1 MDGNGKD
8 SKQKIKNKSKPR
20 NPNLRLVKNGDMPQ
34 KGSKTAEKPPQP
46 GAGKFRTQEK
56 SALEDGK
63 SLKTKSPRE
72 EKILNKNKVQPEEDR
87 SFAKK
92 GRKKPKEE
100 IKKPVKNK
108 KQAGELPEKE
118 SGQSEEGKRP
128 QAKNRK
134 QTREGKKTRTKG
146 KKAHPG
152 GKELQD
158 KEKKG
163 QEEEKELPD
172 KGKGKQGEGKES
184 PEKGKG
190 KQGEGKE
197 SPEKGKGKQG
207 EGKGLPD
214 KGKGGHGEGKESP
227 DKGKGKQGEGKELQ
241 DKGKERA
248 EGGKEEQE
256 LQEKEKQAEAEEPQ
270 TKEKKQEK
278 KGESQKSQNAKKGGK
293 GKKQPTKAGK
303 PSLKGKKT
311 AEKTKKSKVP
321 TIKKP
326 KSGRRKR
333 EREYQ
338 DKLDIGDW
346 LIQNKSLMII
356 GLTAAAI
363 VCVLVG
369 IYRYIITAYE
379 VTTVYVDGNVHY
391 TNEEVMDMVMGG
403 RYGNNSLYLAAKY
416 KDKGIEGVPFV
427 EKMDVNILSPDTIR
441 ISVYEK
447 ALAGYVEYL
456 GRYMYFDRDGI
467 VVESSQ
473 ESTSSIP
480 QVTGLKFD
488 YIVLNDY
495 LPVENDE
502 IFKRILDITQLLNK
516 YELMADKIYFN
527 STYELTLFFDDI
539 RVTLGSDSDID
550 QKIIHLKNILPN
562 LEGKKGT
569 LRMESYTED
578 TKNITFLQE

>member
-197 SPEKGKGKQG
+197 SP
-207 EGKGLPD
+207 
-214 KGKGGHGEGKESP
+214 

-278 KGESQKSQNAKKGGK
+278 KGESKKSKNAKKGGK

>member
-172 KGKGKQGEGKES
+172 KGKGKQGEGKE
-184 PEKGKG
+184 
-190 KQGEGKE
+190 
-197 SPEKGKGKQG
+197 
-207 EGKGLPD
+207 
-214 KGKGGHGEGKESP
+214 
-227 DKGKGKQGEGKELQ
+227 LQ

-278 KGESQKSQNAKKGGK
+278 KGESQKSKNAKKGGK

>member
-100 IKKPVKNK
+100 IKKSVKNK

-134 QTREGKKTRTKG
+134 QTREEKKTRTKG

-172 KGKGKQGEGKES
+172 KGKGKQGEGK
-184 PEKGKG
+184 
-190 KQGEGKE
+190 
-197 SPEKGKGKQG
+197 
-207 EGKGLPD
+207 GLPD
-214 KGKGGHGEGKESP
+214 KGKGGQGEGKESP

-278 KGESQKSQNAKKGGK
+278 KGESKKSKNAKKGGK

-326 KSGRRKR
+326 KGRRKR

>member
-190 KQGEGKE
+190 KQGEGK
-197 SPEKGKGKQG
+197 
-207 EGKGLPD
+207 GLPD
-214 KGKGGHGEGKESP
+214 KGKGGQGEGKESP

-278 KGESQKSQNAKKGGK
+278 KGESQKSKNAKKGGK

>member
-190 KQGEGKE
+190 KQGEGK
-197 SPEKGKGKQG
+197 
-207 EGKGLPD
+207 GLPD

-256 LQEKEKQAEAEEPQ
+256 LQEKEKQEEAEEPQ

-278 KGESQKSQNAKKGGK
+278 KGESKKSQNAKKGGK

>member
-100 IKKPVKNK
+100 IKKSVKNK

-134 QTREGKKTRTKG
+134 QTREEKKTRTKG

-184 PEKGKG
+184 PEKEKG
-190 KQGEGKE
+190 KQ
-197 SPEKGKGKQG
+197 
-207 EGKGLPD
+207 
-214 KGKGGHGEGKESP
+214 GEGKESP

-278 KGESQKSQNAKKGGK
+278 KGESKKSKNAKKGGK

-326 KSGRRKR
+326 KGRRKR

>member
-197 SPEKGKGKQG
+197 SP
-207 EGKGLPD
+207 
-214 KGKGGHGEGKESP
+214 

-256 LQEKEKQAEAEEPQ
+256 LQEKEKQEEAEEPQ

-278 KGESQKSQNAKKGGK
+278 KGESQKSKNAKKGGK

>member
-1 MDGNGKD
+1 M
-8 SKQKIKNKSKPR
+8 
-20 NPNLRLVKNGDMPQ
+20 
-34 KGSKTAEKPPQP
+34 
-46 GAGKFRTQEK
+46 
-56 SALEDGK
+56 
-63 SLKTKSPRE
+63 
-72 EKILNKNKVQPEEDR
+72 
-87 SFAKK
+87 
-92 GRKKPKEE
+92 
-100 IKKPVKNK
+100 
-108 KQAGELPEKE
+108 
-118 SGQSEEGKRP
+118 
-128 QAKNRK
+128 
-134 QTREGKKTRTKG
+134 
-146 KKAHPG
+146 
-152 GKELQD
+152 
-158 KEKKG
+158 
-163 QEEEKELPD
+163 
-172 KGKGKQGEGKES
+172 
-184 PEKGKG
+184 
-190 KQGEGKE
+190 
-197 SPEKGKGKQG
+197 
-207 EGKGLPD
+207 
-214 KGKGGHGEGKESP
+214 
-227 DKGKGKQGEGKELQ
+227 
-241 DKGKERA
+241 
-248 EGGKEEQE
+248 
-256 LQEKEKQAEAEEPQ
+256 
-270 TKEKKQEK
+270 
-278 KGESQKSQNAKKGGK
+278 
-293 GKKQPTKAGK
+293 
-303 PSLKGKKT
+303 
-311 AEKTKKSKVP
+311 P

>member
-172 KGKGKQGEGKES
+172 KGKGKQGEGKEP

-190 KQGEGKE
+190 RQ
-197 SPEKGKGKQG
+197 
-207 EGKGLPD
+207 
-214 KGKGGHGEGKESP
+214 GEGKESP
-227 DKGKGKQGEGKELQ
+227 DKGKGKQGEGKGLQ

-278 KGESQKSQNAKKGGK
+278 KGESKKSKNAKKGGK

>member
-190 KQGEGKE
+190 KQGEGK
-197 SPEKGKGKQG
+197 
-207 EGKGLPD
+207 GLPD

-278 KGESQKSQNAKKGGK
+278 KGEPQKSKNAKKGGK

>member
-100 IKKPVKNK
+100 IKKSVKNK

-134 QTREGKKTRTKG
+134 QTREEKKTRTKG

-163 QEEEKELPD
+163 Q
-172 KGKGKQGEGKES
+172 
-184 PEKGKG
+184 
-190 KQGEGKE
+190 
-197 SPEKGKGKQG
+197 
-207 EGKGLPD
+207 
-214 KGKGGHGEGKESP
+214 GEGKESP

-278 KGESQKSQNAKKGGK
+278 KGESKKSKNAKKGGK

-326 KSGRRKR
+326 KGRRKR

>member
-56 SALEDGK
+56 SALEDG
-63 SLKTKSPRE
+63 
-72 EKILNKNKVQPEEDR
+72 

-172 KGKGKQGEGKES
+172 KGKGGHGEGKES
-184 PEKGKG
+184 PD
-190 KQGEGKE
+190 
-197 SPEKGKGKQG
+197 KGKGKQG

-214 KGKGGHGEGKESP
+214 KGKGGQGEGKESP

-278 KGESQKSQNAKKGGK
+278 KGESKKSKNAKKGGK

-311 AEKTKKSKVP
+311 AEKTKKSKAL

-326 KSGRRKR
+326 KPGRRKR

>member
-56 SALEDGK
+56 SALEDG
-63 SLKTKSPRE
+63 
-72 EKILNKNKVQPEEDR
+72 

-108 KQAGELPEKE
+108 KQAGELLEKE

-172 KGKGKQGEGKES
+172 
-184 PEKGKG
+184 KGKG

-278 KGESQKSQNAKKGGK
+278 KGESQKSKNAKKGGK

-527 STYELTLFFDDI
+527 STYELTLFFDGI

>member
-92 GRKKPKEE
+92 GRKEPKEE

-163 QEEEKELPD
+163 QE
-172 KGKGKQGEGKES
+172 
-184 PEKGKG
+184 
-190 KQGEGKE
+190 
-197 SPEKGKGKQG
+197 

-278 KGESQKSQNAKKGGK
+278 KGESKKSQNAKKGGK

>member
-190 KQGEGKE
+190 KQGEGK
-197 SPEKGKGKQG
+197 
-207 EGKGLPD
+207 GLPD

-256 LQEKEKQAEAEEPQ
+256 LQEKEKQEEAEEPQ

-278 KGESQKSQNAKKGGK
+278 KGESQKSKNAKKGGK

>member
-184 PEKGKG
+184 PD
-190 KQGEGKE
+190 
-197 SPEKGKGKQG
+197 KGKGKQG

-278 KGESQKSQNAKKGGK
+278 KGESKKSKNAKKGGK

>member
-190 KQGEGKE
+190 KQGEGK
-197 SPEKGKGKQG
+197 
-207 EGKGLPD
+207 GLPD

-278 KGESQKSQNAKKGGK
+278 KGESKKSKNAKKGGK

-311 AEKTKKSKVP
+311 AEKTKKSKAL

-326 KSGRRKR
+326 KPGRRKR

-578 TKNITFLQE
+578 TKNITFLQK

>member
-197 SPEKGKGKQG
+197 
-207 EGKGLPD
+207 
-214 KGKGGHGEGKESP
+214 
-227 DKGKGKQGEGKELQ
+227 LQ

-278 KGESQKSQNAKKGGK
+278 KGESQKSKNAKKGGK

>member
-100 IKKPVKNK
+100 IKKSVKNK

-134 QTREGKKTRTKG
+134 QTREEKKTRTKG

-172 KGKGKQGEGKES
+172 KGKGKQ
-184 PEKGKG
+184 
-190 KQGEGKE
+190 
-197 SPEKGKGKQG
+197 
-207 EGKGLPD
+207 
-214 KGKGGHGEGKESP
+214 GEGKESP

-278 KGESQKSQNAKKGGK
+278 KGESKKSKNAKKGGK

-326 KSGRRKR
+326 KGRRKR

>member
-190 KQGEGKE
+190 KQGEGK
-197 SPEKGKGKQG
+197 
-207 EGKGLPD
+207 GLPD

-278 KGESQKSQNAKKGGK
+278 KGESKKSQNAKKGGK

>member
-56 SALEDGK
+56 SALEDG
-63 SLKTKSPRE
+63 
-72 EKILNKNKVQPEEDR
+72 

-190 KQGEGKE
+190 KQGEGK
-197 SPEKGKGKQG
+197 
-207 EGKGLPD
+207 GLPD

-278 KGESQKSQNAKKGGK
+278 KGESQKSKNAKKGGK

>member
-34 KGSKTAEKPPQP
+34 KGSKTEEKKPRL

-56 SALEDGK
+56 NALEDGI
-63 SLKTKSPRE
+63 SLKTKSSGE
-72 EKILNKNKVQPEEDR
+72 EKTLNRNKVQPEEDE
-87 SFAKK
+87 SLAKK

-100 IKKPVKNK
+100 KKKPVKNK
-108 KQAGELPEKE
+108 KQAGGLPEKE
-118 SGQSEEGKRP
+118 SGQSEEGKEP
-128 QAKNRK
+128 QAKNKK
-134 QTREGKKTRTKG
+134 QAKEGKKTRAKG
-146 KKAHPG
+146 KKAHSG
-152 GKELQD
+152 GKALQD

-172 KGKGKQGEGKES
+172 KGKGKQGEEKALS
-184 PEKGKG
+184 DKGKG
-190 KQGEGKE
+190 KQREGK
-197 SPEKGKGKQG
+197 K
-207 EGKGLPD
+207 L
-214 KGKGGHGEGKESP
+214 P
-227 DKGKGKQGEGKELQ
+227 DKGKGKQGEGKELP
-241 DKGKERA
+241 DKGKGEQGEGKELPDEGKEGT
-248 EGGKEEQE
+248 EGGKGEKE
-256 LQEKEKQAEAEEPQ
+256 LQEKEKTAEVEETQ

-278 KGESQKSQNAKKGGK
+278 KGESKNAKKGGK
-293 GKKQPTKAGK
+293 GKKQPSKAGK

-311 AEKTKKSKVP
+311 AEKKKKGEAP
-321 TIKKP
+321 AIKKP
-326 KSGRRKR
+326 KPGRRKR
-333 EREYQ
+333 EREYE

-346 LIQNKSLMII
+346 LIQNKSLIII

>member
-56 SALEDGK
+56 SAL
-63 SLKTKSPRE
+63 
-72 EKILNKNKVQPEEDR
+72 EDR

-190 KQGEGKE
+190 KQGEGK
-197 SPEKGKGKQG
+197 
-207 EGKGLPD
+207 GLPD

-278 KGESQKSQNAKKGGK
+278 KGESQKSKNAKKGGK

>member
-1 MDGNGKD
+1 MDVNGKD

-197 SPEKGKGKQG
+197 SP
-207 EGKGLPD
+207 
-214 KGKGGHGEGKESP
+214 

-278 KGESQKSQNAKKGGK
+278 KGESKKSQNAKKGGK

>member
-190 KQGEGKE
+190 KQGEGK
-197 SPEKGKGKQG
+197 
-207 EGKGLPD
+207 GLPD

-278 KGESQKSQNAKKGGK
+278 KGESKKSKNAKKGGK

>member
-190 KQGEGKE
+190 KQGEGK
-197 SPEKGKGKQG
+197 
-207 EGKGLPD
+207 GLPD

-278 KGESQKSQNAKKGGK
+278 KGESQKSKNAKKGGK

-578 TKNITFLQE
+578 TKNITFLQK

>member
-184 PEKGKG
+184 P
-190 KQGEGKE
+190 
-197 SPEKGKGKQG
+197 
-207 EGKGLPD
+207 
-214 KGKGGHGEGKESP
+214 

-278 KGESQKSQNAKKGGK
+278 KGESQKSKNAKKGGK

>member
-197 SPEKGKGKQG
+197 
-207 EGKGLPD
+207 
-214 KGKGGHGEGKESP
+214 
-227 DKGKGKQGEGKELQ
+227 LQ

-278 KGESQKSQNAKKGGK
+278 KGESKKSKNAKKGGK